1 MRLKDRRA
9 FSKPEVMII
18 PMIDIMFFLLVF
30 FMLSTLYMVDL
41 KTIPVNMPKVQNA
54 QSQTNVNY
62 LVTMKADGT
71 LYLENKLIDED
82 TLLQGAKEKYEE
94 NNNFAVVIRADEN
107 VDYGKIMA
115 LLDKFKA
122 VGNMYQI
129 SNNQTLGLTEQE
141 IVKNMKLITDKII
154 EQERVARKYL
164 GKNQIGLAD
173 KVYRA
178 FGILENARI
187 LSSNECIDLFRAAT
201 VRAERGLDY
210 PYSRSFAASVKMSF

>member
-82 TLLQGAKEKYEE
+82 TLLQGAKEKYVE
-94 NNNFAVVIRADEN
+94 NNNFAVVIRADESI
-107 VDYGKIMA
+107 DYGKMMA

-122 VGNMYQI
+122 IG
-129 SNNQTLGLTEQE
+129 
-141 IVKNMKLITDKII
+141 ITKF
-154 EQERVARKYL
+154 
-164 GKNQIGLAD
+164 GLATETIVQ
-173 KVYRA
+173 K
-178 FGILENARI
+178 
-187 LSSNECIDLFRAAT
+187 
-201 VRAERGLDY
+201 
-210 PYSRSFAASVKMSF
+210 PQ